1 MNASLDAALAAFPGA
16 VPIPEF
22 LDNVSAE
29 LATRGFTL
37 EHTFAMVSTCR
48 DELTVPLMR
57 AVTERLD
64 LAFNLG
70 ALGGVP
76 SLGRTGWNAALSHV
90 PMHEGRG
97 HVVVLGMT
105 HIGFGPDGTP
115 GESLRRHQD
124 HPTATCGALMSILHS
139 EGADEPLPD
148 ALDDNE
154 KDRLRH
160 LMKRVSH
167 ERSGTPLGIT
177 HRAAQAVTAEMWV
190 DLDAL
195 EAWRTMDVAAYC
207 GVQVHVQDHEDLI
220 AVTDAQFV
228 GADGVRTSLPT

>member
-1 MNASLDAALAAFPGA
+1 MSSPDAERARLERLIAAADRVATQPIPPTPRRMRGATMAALAVVG
-16 VPIPEF
+16 V
-22 LDNVSAE
+22 
-29 LATRGFTL
+29 
-37 EHTFAMVSTCR
+37 
-48 DELTVPLMR
+48 
-57 AVTERLD
+57 
-64 LAFNLG
+64 G
-70 ALGGVP
+70 ALG
-76 SLGRTGWNAALSHV
+76 LGLKMCTS
-90 PMHEGRG
+90 
-97 HVVVLGMT
+97 
-105 HIGFGPDGTP
+105 
-115 GESLRRHQD
+115 
-124 HPTATCGALMSILHS
+124 
-139 EGADEPLPD
+139 DETLPD

-160 LMKRVSH
+160 LMRRVSH

>member
-1 MNASLDAALAAFPGA
+1 MNASLDAALAAFPDA
-16 VPIPEF
+16 QPIPEF
-22 LDNVSAE
+22 LDSVSAE
-29 LATRGFTL
+29 LAPRGFTV

-57 AVTERLD
+57 AVTDRLD
-64 LAFNLG
+64 MAFNLG

-90 PMHEGRG
+90 PTYEGRG

-105 HIGFGPDGTP
+105 HIGFGPDGTA

-124 HPTATCGALMSILHS
+124 HATPTCGALMAILRA
-139 EGADEPLPD
+139 EGASEPLPD

-160 LMKRVSH
+160 LMKNVSP

-177 HRAAQAVTAEMWV
+177 KRAAEAVAAEMWA

-207 GVQVHVQDHEDLI
+207 GIQVHVQDHADLI
-220 AVTDAQFV
+220 AITDAQFV
-228 GADGVRTSLPT
+228 GADGIRTSLLP

>member
-1 MNASLDAALAAFPGA
+1 MNASLAGAMDAFPHA
-16 VPIPEF
+16 VPIPQF
-22 LDNVSAE
+22 LDAVSAE
-29 LATRGFTL
+29 LAPKGFTL
-37 EHTFAMVSTCR
+37 EHTFAVVSTCR

-57 AVTERLD
+57 AVTDRLD
-64 LAFNLG
+64 LAFYLG

-90 PMHEGRG
+90 PTHQGRG
-97 HVVVLGMT
+97 HLVVLGMT

-115 GESLRRHQD
+115 GQSLRRHQD
-124 HPTATCGALMSILHS
+124 HATPTCGALMSILHA
-139 EGADEPLPD
+139 EGSGEPLPD

-154 KDRLRH
+154 KDRLRL
-160 LMKRVSH
+160 LMKNVSP

-177 HRAAQAVTAEMWV
+177 RRAAEAVTAEMWAE
-190 DLDAL
+190 LDAI

-228 GADGVRTSLPT
+228 GADGVHTSLLP

>member
-1 MNASLDAALAAFPGA
+1 VNASLDAALAAFPGA

-124 HPTATCGALMSILHS
+124 HPDGRTPGGPMHQYQGS
-139 EGADEPLPD
+139 EHH
-148 ALDDNE
+148 
-154 KDRLRH
+154 H
-160 LMKRVSH
+160 LYSAGGGH
-167 ERSGTPLGIT
+167 ERLVLP
-177 HRAAQAVTAEMWV
+177 AP
-190 DLDAL
+190 DLCL
-195 EAWRTMDVAAYC
+195 E
-207 GVQVHVQDHEDLI
+207 
-220 AVTDAQFV
+220 
-228 GADGVRTSLPT
+228 P